1 MYSTMAMRD
10 DVVEGKGFWLVV
22 VNWTGMQWDIVEI
35 VCMIAPR
42 SCVRHSSHSSQPRTW
57 HKILRSPVWLSFFVL
72 LCFFRLPRS
81 REISSIKIDLE
92 KKSLI
97 MHLILML
104 MNPDVTRTLLCKEAT
119 SERWA
124 IVITHHL
131 AEAKEMGTAKMMP
144 ASSSLPGSLQGSRPE
159 LHLSMPLQLD
169 GGTGKRLDSRVRRA
183 QWPRV
188 PNVQT
193 SRPGP
198 VSVPSDAKGG
208 GSEPSIGR
216 LIRYMGT

>member
-22 VNWTGMQWDIVEI
+22 IGRGCNGILSRLL
-35 VCMIAPR
+35 CMIAPR

-97 MHLILML
+97 MRLILML
-104 MNPDVTRTLLCKEAT
+104 MNPDVTRTLLCEEAT
-119 SERWA
+119 SERSG

-131 AEAKEMGTAKMMP
+131 AEAKEM
-144 ASSSLPGSLQGSRPE
+144 
-159 LHLSMPLQLD
+159 
-169 GGTGKRLDSRVRRA
+169 
-183 QWPRV
+183 
-188 PNVQT
+188 
-193 SRPGP
+193 
-198 VSVPSDAKGG
+198 
-208 GSEPSIGR
+208 
-216 LIRYMGT
+216 MGIAR

>member
-1 MYSTMAMRD
+1 
-10 DVVEGKGFWLVV
+10 
-22 VNWTGMQWDIVEI
+22 MQWDIVEI

-57 HKILRSPVWLSFFVL
+57 HKILRSPVWLSFFVCFAL
-72 LCFFRLPRS
+72 LFPPPPVPG
-81 REISSIKIDLE
+81 EISSIKIDLE
-92 KKSLI
+92 KKSLV

-104 MNPDVTRTLLCKEAT
+104 MNPDVTRNSSLREAT

-124 IVITHHL
+124 IVIVYHL
-131 AEAKEMGTAKMMP
+131 AEAKEMETAKMML
-144 ASSSLPGSLQGSRPE
+144 ASPSSLPGSLQGSRPE

-216 LIRYMGT
+216 LIRYMGTYLDTT